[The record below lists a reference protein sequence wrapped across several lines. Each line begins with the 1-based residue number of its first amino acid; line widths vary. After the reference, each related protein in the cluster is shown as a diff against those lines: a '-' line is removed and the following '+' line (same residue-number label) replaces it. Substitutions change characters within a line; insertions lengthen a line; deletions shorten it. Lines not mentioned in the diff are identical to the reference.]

1 MCESNHISDNILWFV
16 FPLLLINLVLQVI
29 YSAQIGPMSIIIL
42 VSDWSTA
49 HNTHLWLVH

>member
-29 YSAQIGPMSIIIL
+29 LI
-42 VSDWSTA
+42 SDWSYDH
-49 HNTHLWLVH
+49 HNTRL

>member
-29 YSAQIGPMSIIIL
+29 YSAQIGPMIIIIL
-42 VSDWSTA
+42 VCDWSTA
-49 HNTHLWLVH
+49 HNTRL